1 MTYKHP
7 YIAVIDFDMTIAKT
21 DYPIILAPIEET
33 VTFIHELQKRNN
45 WVWVLWTAR
54 QGKDLADALD
64 WLHKNQMYPDFV
76 NENVPYRII
85 KFGSDTRKV
94 VGHINIDDRNYGGLK
109 VPPVSFLDEYN
120 EDEYK

>member
-1 MTYKHP
+1 MKNKHP
-7 YIAVIDFDMTIAKT
+7 FIAVIDFDMTIAKIN
-21 DYPIILAPIEET
+21 YPNIIEPIEET
-33 VTFIHELQKRNN
+33 VAFIKELQKRDN

-54 QGKDLADALD
+54 QGEELDIALK
-64 WLHKNQMYPDFV
+64 WLEKNQLYPDYV

-109 VPPVSFLDEYN
+109 VPPIEFLDEVM
-120 EDEYK
+120 EID

>member
-1 MTYKHP
+1 MIHKHP

-21 DYPIILAPIEET
+21 NYPTILEPIDET
-33 VTFIHELQKRNN
+33 VTFIQELQKRNN

-54 QGKDLADALD
+54 QGKVLQEALD
-64 WLHKNQMYPDFV
+64 WCNAHQLYPDFV

-85 KFGSDTRKV
+85 KFGSDTRKI

-109 VPPVSFLDEYN
+109 VPPISFLDEVI
-120 EDEYK
+120 EVD